1 MWSEGE
7 TWPLIRLWEDS
18 LEKLRGEKHNAK
30 VYDAIVGALAEIGIV
45 KTRQQIISSMKH
57 SSSGSGVEA
66 AASDD
71 GTTTPSAA
79 EAADTDLT
87 PCSPTDRARTQTEPP
102 AAEPRPS
109 TSSHKEQRRPCRK
122 RKATSGQQFQ
132 EALLEKQ
139 TKMLELFDAATKEE
153 LALCEQQVRAQEKLV
168 DLMAAFFNKS

>member
-1 MWSEGE
+1 ME
-7 TWPLIRLWEDS
+7 
-18 LEKLRGEKHNAK
+18 
-30 VYDAIVGALAEIGIV
+30 
-45 KTRQQIISSMKH
+45 H

-102 AAEPRPS
+102 AAEPGPS
-109 TSSHKEQRRPCRK
+109 TSSHREQRRPCRK

-153 LALCEQQVRAQEKLV
+153 LALRERQVRAQEKLV
-168 DLMAAFFNKS
+168 DVIAAFFNKS